1 MLVGKIVQTIKMTK
15 PITLGIAGGTG
26 AGKTTLS
33 KAVYEALGG
42 ETNCVYLTHDHYY
55 KDQSHKTVEE
65 RSKTNFDHP
74 DSLETDLLVKH
85 IRELKEDKIAVLPTY
100 DFTTHSRTP
109 VTTMVHPRK
118 IIIVEG
124 ILIFTHPEL
133 CKELDMK
140 VFVDADSDTRVL
152 RRIRRDT
159 VERGRTTVSII
170 KQYESHVKPMHSEWV
185 EPSKAKADVI
195 INSETGSSQKIA
207 IDMLSN
213 HLRVA
218 ASLDL

>member
-1 MLVGKIVQTIKMTK
+1 MLVGKIAQHIKMTK
-15 PITLGIAGGTG
+15 PIVLGIAGGTG

-33 KAVYEALGG
+33 KAVYKTLGG
-42 ETNCVYLTHDHYY
+42 ESNCVYLTHDHYY
-55 KDQSHKTVEE
+55 RDQSHKTLEE
-65 RSKTNFDHP
+65 RQKTNFDHP
-74 DSLETDLLVKH
+74 DSLETELLVKH
-85 IRELKEDKIAVLPTY
+85 IRELKEGKIVVLPTY
-100 DFTTHSRTP
+100 DFRTHSRTP
-109 VTTMVHPRK
+109 VTSMVHPK
-118 IIIVEG
+118 KLIIVEG

-133 CKELDMK
+133 CNELDIK

-159 VERGRTTVSII
+159 VERGRTTESII
-170 KQYESHVKPMHSEWV
+170 AQYESHVKPMHSEWV
-185 EPSKAKADVI
+185 EPSKTKADVI

-218 ASLDL
+218 GGLAL